1 MEVYEIQEREIEK
14 RQPAT
19 KLFKKLPQNRSTWDS
34 RIKVSTK
41 YLTQW
46 MKTDQGTSQGNFQ
59 TLGPNKTQRVF
70 HKDKTGQPPGSGN
83 TLTFKS
89 RKTMDRG
96 RSCRWDGK
104 RILHPDSPADCPY
117 KTWTEGHSSC
127 LRNSKNKQEQTDWWR
142 PESKV
147 PPNQRCR
154 HQFFLCNIQLWL
166 SAVWQL
172 WQPQPEVPR
181 MEYQSAIKRNKLL
194 IRAIEWMTLFGLW
207 PNETNRIQK
216 TIICFHLFNIL
227 EKDTLCAGTEN
238 RSAITR
244 WRSTGRGRPQRG
256 SFRAFLW

>member
-96 RSCRWDGK
+96 CSCRWDGK

-127 LRNSKNKQEQTDWWR
+127 LRNSKNKQAQTDWWR

-147 PPNQRCR
+147 PPN
-154 HQFFLCNIQLWL
+154 HGAGISF
-166 SAVWQL
+166 S
-172 WQPQPEVPR
+172 
-181 MEYQSAIKRNKLL
+181 SAISSSDFRQCDSDGSRSLRCQGWNITQQYK
-194 IRAIEWMTLFGLW
+194 G
-207 PNETNRIQK
+207 TNYWSVQ
-216 TIICFHLFNIL
+216 
-227 EKDTLCAGTEN
+227 
-238 RSAITR
+238 
-244 WRSTGRGRPQRG
+244 
-256 SFRAFLW
+256 